1 MAEPRV
7 NRKLAA
13 ILSADVVGYSK
24 LMADDEAATVDTLK
38 QYRAAVGRVVER
50 HKGRIVNAPGDNIL
64 AEFASAV
71 EAVQAAV
78 EIQIS
83 IEGRNVEMPDD
94 RRMRFRV
101 GVNLGDVIEED
112 DGTIYGDGVNIAAR
126 MEALAEEGGICISS
140 TIYDAVEGKLD
151 FGFDFLGERPVKN
164 IAKPVRVY
172 RVRPTPPEPPAK
184 AATHKRSHYIVVAG
198 AVIVAA
204 IVGLG
209 LWQLN
214 NSGSSGAEAERNL
227 VSAFPDGPSIAV
239 LPFSNLGGDPEQI
252 YFADGITEEITTA
265 LTRFP
270 DLIVIPRNSSFR
282 YKDQSVD
289 IKKVGRALGA
299 KYVLEGSVQKAADA
313 VRVTARLLDAIDG
326 RHLWAETYERDLSAA
341 NIFAIQDEITEQVV
355 GMIAGSYGII
365 AHSGYEQSKRKAA
378 TDLEAYECVLR
389 VYAYRS
395 VHGEAGHLEM
405 RDCLERAV
413 RIDPDYADAWA
424 WLSYI
429 YSMEYSL
436 EYNPRPDPLTRAA
449 DAGQRAVEIDPTSG
463 IAHMALA
470 RSYFYKRELDLF
482 VPEAEKAVTLNPSN
496 SDVLATM
503 GYYLGYAGEYERG
516 LTLMRKAMSLSASYP
531 GWLHECIFWIYFRQE
546 RYEAAL
552 AEARSYSKMMP
563 RYGVGYALAAAAY
576 GQLGHRD
583 EAQAAIA
590 KLRETETEP
599 KEYERE
605 TWIRYN
611 VPEEVVDRYLD
622 GLHKA
627 GLDLPDGSVTSLK
640 TEG

>member
-126 MEALAEEGGICISS
+126 LEALAEEGGICISS

-172 RVRPTPPEPPAK
+172 RVRPTPPAPPAK
-184 AATHKRSHYIVVAG
+184 AATHKRSHNIVVAG

-204 IVGLG
+204 IVGIG
-209 LWQLN
+209 LWQFN
-214 NSGSSGAEAERNL
+214 NGGSSGPEAERNL
-227 VSAFPDGPSIAV
+227 VAAFPDGPSIAV
-239 LPFSNLGGDPEQI
+239 LPFSNVGGDPEQI

-326 RHLWAETYERDLSAA
+326 RHLWAETYERDLSAT

-355 GMIAGSYGII
+355 GMIGGSYGII

-378 TDLEAYECVLR
+378 TDLQAYECVLR
-389 VYAYRS
+389 VYTYRS
-395 VHGEAGHLEM
+395 VHGETGHREM

-424 WLSYI
+424 WLSFI
-429 YSMEYSL
+429 YAMEYSL

-470 RSYFYKRELDLF
+470 RSYFFKRELDLF

-503 GYYLGYAGEYERG
+503 GYYLGFAGEYERG

-531 GWLHECIFWIYFRQE
+531 GWLHESIFWIYFRQE
-546 RYEAAL
+546 RYEGAL
-552 AEARSYSKMMP
+552 AEARLYSKMMP

-576 GQLGHRD
+576 GQLGRRD
-583 EAQAAIA
+583 EAQATIA

-611 VPEEVVDRYLD
+611 VPEDVVDRYLD

-640 TEG
+640 TKG